1 MLKSIFHHL
10 IHGFERMFGYDASYM
25 HDVADIS
32 TGAAFKLALLQGMAQ
47 HRDGASKEAWYAAKL
62 AGVLAEDCG
71 PCSQLCVDMA
81 VKDGVAPSKLAALV
95 RGDVDQAGA
104 GAALGYRYGIAVATN
119 TQNIHTL
126 VEEVRVCVL
135 ASAGWSDSPSPS
147 LRRAR
152 FRRSSARSVTV
163 PLV

>member
-1 MLKSIFHHL
+1 
-10 IHGFERMFGYDASYM
+10 MFGYDASYM

-71 PCSQLCVDMA
+71 PCSQLCVDLA

-95 RGDVDQAGA
+95 RGDVEQAGA

-126 VEEVRVCVL
+126 VEEVRVCFGERGLVSL
-135 ASAGWSDSPSPS
+135 AFAVT
-147 LRRAR
+147 
-152 FRRSSARSVTV
+152 SARMFPTLKRALGHGAACAKIVVCDQSIAVTRAA
-163 PLV
+163 